1 VKAESE
7 RRLRH
12 MFDALEVS
20 LDLVR
25 SLRRP
30 LARIRVRDRSLSEQI
45 RRAASSIPLNLAE
58 GRRRLGGD
66 RAHSWRIAAGSAEE
80 LRAALRV
87 ALAWGDV
94 EDEDVSNALE
104 LIDRVLAMLWRMT
117 R

>member
-1 VKAESE
+1 
-7 RRLRH
+7 
-12 MFDALEVS
+12 MFQALEVS

-25 SLRRP
+25 SLRQP

-58 GRRRLGGD
+58 GRKRAGGD

-94 EDEDVSNALE
+94 EEPDVSAALD
-104 LIDRVLAMLWRMT
+104 LLDRVLAMLWRMT